1 MKKKRIVKTMIIA
14 LSFVV
19 ILFVAL
25 CMRYFIERHNNSYTF
40 ERRMNFT
47 IPDYAVDY
55 VELQKDITEEEE
67 ALDIKFEIPEEK
79 LSDFIDLLETSD
91 YYLDEVYEDKKQ
103 LHIHPEN
110 TCENWDLD
118 YEKLDKVYLGHN
130 TRNEITFWLG
140 KAVHRCHIHIFI
152 LKPENGKVQ
161 IYLSYNG

>member
-47 IPDYAVDY
+47 IPDYAEDF

-67 ALDIKFEIPEEK
+67 VLDIKFKIPEEK
-79 LSDFIDLLETSD
+79 LSDFIDLIDES
-91 YYLDEVYEDKKQ
+91 YGLDSTYEEERV
-103 LHIHPEN
+103 LYFHPEN

-118 YEKLDKVYLGHN
+118 YDKLDKIYNGFN
-130 TRNEITFWLG
+130 TRKEDSFYGYST
-140 KAVHRCHIHIFI
+140 HRCHIHIFI